1 MNIMLLL
8 FQGVH
13 MKTLGS
19 YNFAELDDPITQAI
33 LIEESLDL
41 EFMELLFG
49 RMNDVR
55 KDSLNPEKN

>member
-1 MNIMLLL
+1 
-8 FQGVH
+8 